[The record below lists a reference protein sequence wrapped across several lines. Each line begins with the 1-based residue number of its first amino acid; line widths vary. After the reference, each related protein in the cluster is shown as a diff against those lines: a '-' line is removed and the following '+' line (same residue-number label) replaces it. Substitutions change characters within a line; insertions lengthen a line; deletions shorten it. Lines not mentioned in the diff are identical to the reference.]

1 MITRAQAEA
10 LLTLAE
16 ALEACE
22 RVGWYVGA
30 SMRQG
35 CGIVELSPDEADL
48 DTTLTSVDVRL
59 QLSDLLPIQVPLS
72 DVAPKS
78 IGS

>member
-22 RVGWYVGA
+22 RVGAGA
-30 SMRQG
+30 TVDIDG
-35 CGIVELSPDEADL
+35 ELMELPMGWDRERFQYLNSV
-48 DTTLTSVDVRL
+48 TLRL
-59 QLSDLLPIQVPLS
+59 AIS
-72 DVAPKS
+72 AATPKS